1 MTKTERIAALE
12 AKVVALEARVQ
23 ATEAAA
29 FRRFLPTYPS
39 PYPSPYTS
47 PYTTPYYWTYPGGW
61 GVVTS
66 GLTGTITT
74 GSTTAHD
81 HNIGAF
87 TLSNGTNMVSQ

>member
-29 FRRFLPTYPS
+29 FRRFLPTYP
-39 PYPSPYTS
+39 S